1 MSAGTDGHEGRTHEE
16 RDGKGE
22 LKDENLD
29 PQELIDAAADA
40 VAQDPARSVKAEVAK
55 AMVGLHKRFY
65 GKGPE
70 RARAFIHDEYVFVVM
85 EGGLTQ
91 SEETLI
97 AAGKEELVRSY
108 RLEFQATMAP
118 TALEALSEIVGRR
131 VLDYHSQ
138 IVFHPP
144 RIFEILVLEP
154 ADPAD

>member
-1 MSAGTDGHEGRTHEE
+1 MSIDGDGGRTHGE

-22 LKDENLD
+22 LLDEDLE
-29 PQELIDAAADA
+29 PQELVAAASTA
-40 VAQDPARSVKAEVAK
+40 VAEDPAKSVKAEIAK
-55 AMVGLHKRFY
+55 AMVGLHKRYY

-70 RARAFIHDEYVFVVM
+70 RARTFMHDEYVFVVM

-91 SEETLI
+91 NEETLI
-97 AAGKEELVRSY
+97 AAGKEELVRAY

-118 TALEALSEIVGRR
+118 TALTAFSEIIGRR

-154 ADPAD
+154 NGED

>member
-1 MSAGTDGHEGRTHEE
+1 MGISTDGREGRTHEE

-22 LKDENLD
+22 LKDDSLD
-29 PQELIDAAADA
+29 ANDLLEAAPDS
-40 VAQDPARSVKAEVAK
+40 VVQDPERSVKAEIAK
-55 AMVGLHKRFY
+55 AMVGLHKRYY

-70 RARAFIHDEYVFVVM
+70 RARTFIHDEYVFVVM

-91 SEETLI
+91 NEETLI

-118 TALEALSEIVGRR
+118 TVLTAFSEIISRR

-154 ADPAD
+154 LDG

>member
-1 MSAGTDGHEGRTHEE
+1 MKTPETTEDGRPHEE
-16 RDGKGE
+16 RPGKGE
-22 LKDENLD
+22 LKDNDLKVEDLLHAAGPTTAED
-29 PQELIDAAADA
+29 P
-40 VAQDPARSVKAEVAK
+40 VRSVKADVAR
-55 AMVGLHKRFY
+55 AMVGLHKEYY

-70 RARAFIHDEYVFVVM
+70 RAKTYLNDDYVFVVM

-91 SEETLI
+91 SEQTLVE
-97 AAGKEELVRSY
+97 AGKEELVRSY

-118 TALEALSEIVGRR
+118 TALSAFSEILGRK

-154 ADPAD
+154 ED

>member
-1 MSAGTDGHEGRTHEE
+1 MTAEADSGQLPQDLTGEE
-16 RDGKGE
+16 
-22 LKDENLD
+22 LV
-29 PQELIDAAADA
+29 AAAAGSDA
-40 VAQDPARSVKAEVAK
+40 VDAERSIKADVAK
-55 AMVGLHKRFY
+55 AMVGLHKKYY

-70 RARAFIHDEYVFVVM
+70 RAKTYLLDDYVLVVM

-91 SEETLI
+91 NEETLI
-97 AAGKEELVRSY
+97 AAGKESLVRAY

-118 TALEALSEIVGRR
+118 TALNALTEILGRK

-154 ADPAD
+154 EDGTNPG